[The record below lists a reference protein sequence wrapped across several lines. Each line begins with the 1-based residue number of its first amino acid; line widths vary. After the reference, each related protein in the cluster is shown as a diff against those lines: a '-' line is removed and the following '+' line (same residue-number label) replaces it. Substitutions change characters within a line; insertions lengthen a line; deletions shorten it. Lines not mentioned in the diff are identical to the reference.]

1 MRTNLSMSLLVTGC
15 LIPMIGCA
23 FPTVSFDRA
32 SNSQIKSIGLV
43 RHVPPP
49 PECKYAEMEKQQL
62 ASRSV
67 FLIGGLFAIL
77 WSDAQQ
83 SYWDRQSGLDEVV
96 RGTGFSPSS
105 ELTRALKSSLEASG
119 YKVVVIETKHW
130 VGDCSRFGGNVD
142 ACLHACES
150 IGYTKKGNVIFPE
163 VLVTVHLRTPSKTL
177 YLRQIQYGPDRYPGI
192 CRLSVDEQYVFR
204 GPEEFRIDPQKTIRG
219 LKAGILAVAAKVGE
233 DLK

>member
-1 MRTNLSMSLLVTGC
+1 
-15 LIPMIGCA
+15 
-23 FPTVSFDRA
+23 
-32 SNSQIKSIGLV
+32 
-43 RHVPPP
+43 
-49 PECKYAEMEKQQL
+49 MEKQQL

-67 FLIGGLFAIL
+67 FLIGLFANL
-77 WSDAQQ
+77 WLDAQQ

-96 RGTGFSPSS
+96 RDTGFSPSS

-119 YKVVVIETKHW
+119 YKVVVIETEHL
-130 VGDCSRFGGNVD
+130 VRDCSRFGENVD
-142 ACLHACES
+142 AYLLAHES

-163 VLVTVHLRTPSKTL
+163 VLVSVHLRTPKGKTL
-177 YLRQIQYGPDRYPGI
+177 YSRHVQYGPDRYPGI